1 MSGWMGTLEGL
12 MGSAP
17 GGASSQQAGGLLGSA
32 LGSVGGVQGLLGLAQ
47 QAGLGSKVQS
57 WMGSGSNA
65 PISADEVGKIFTP
78 DQIEGFAQQHG
89 VPSSMVAPL
98 LAHLL
103 PHAVDNATSPDSA
116 GSGRTSDEAQSSD
129 AVQPDEDP
137 FAGAGR

>member
-17 GGASSQQAGGLLGSA
+17 GGASTGQASGLLGSA
-32 LGSVGGVQGLLGLAQ
+32 MNSVGGVQGLLGMAQ
-47 QAGLGSKVQS
+47 RAGLGSKVES
-57 WMGSGSNA
+57 WMGSGGNS

-78 DQIEGFAQQHG
+78 DQIETFAQQHG

-103 PHAVDNATSPDSA
+103 PHAVDNATSAD
-116 GSGRTSDEAQSSD
+116 GSGDAQPSDGASS
-129 AVQPDEDP
+129 DEDP